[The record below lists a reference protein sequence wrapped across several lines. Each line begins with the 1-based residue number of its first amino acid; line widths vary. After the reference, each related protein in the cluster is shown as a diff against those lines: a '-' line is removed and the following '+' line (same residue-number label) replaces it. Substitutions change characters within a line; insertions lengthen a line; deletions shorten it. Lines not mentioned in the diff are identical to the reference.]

1 MILLAGPTST
11 GRSEKLRAIKP
22 GEVWP
27 DAEGV
32 HINAHAGGVLWVKGN
47 LIHRGR
53 YYWFGQHMIR
63 GEAGNAAQ
71 VGVRVYSSGDL
82 YNWRNEGVA
91 LNVSSDPTSEIAK
104 GCSLERPKVIYNRK
118 TRKFVM
124 WFHLELAGKGY
135 GAARSGV
142 AVADRV
148 TGPYHYLGSFRP
160 NAGAWPINVPE
171 QMKRPLTEA
180 ETAALKQCRLGGG
193 YDPSYPDDLI
203 FRRDFAGGQMARDM
217 NLFVNEDGRA
227 YHLYASED
235 NGVLHISELTEDYL
249 RPAGRYLRVFP
260 KRFNEAPAMF
270 KAKGRYFLISS
281 DCTGWAPNA
290 ARLAVADS
298 IWGPWKDLGNPW
310 RGPKEKTGIS
320 FDSQSTFVL
329 PVRGRSEAFI
339 FMADRWRPG
348 NAIDGRYVWI
358 PVRWQDGL
366 PYLEW
371 ANEWDLS
378 AFSKQCVLPARQLK
392 TE

>member
-1 MILLAGPTST
+1 MSLAGLCFT
-11 GRSEKLRAIKP
+11 GRGERLRSFKP
-22 GEVWP
+22 GEVWA
-27 DAEGV
+27 DTAGI
-32 HINAHAGGVLWVKGN
+32 HINAHAGGVLWVKGG
-47 LIHRGR
+47 LARPGR
-53 YYWFGQHMIR
+53 YYWFGQHMVA

-82 YNWRNEGVA
+82 YNWQNEGVA
-91 LNVSSDPTSEIAK
+91 LGVSTDRASEITK
-104 GCSLERPKVIYNRK
+104 GCILERPKVIYNRK

-124 WFHLELAGKGY
+124 WFHLEPLGQGY

-148 TGPYHYLGSFRP
+148 TGPYQYLGSFRP
-160 NAGAWPINVPE
+160 NAGVWPVNVPE
-171 QMKRPLTEA
+171 RMKQPLTEA
-180 ETAALKQCRLGGG
+180 ETLALKQCRLGGS
-193 YDPSYPDDLI
+193 YDPSYPEDLI
-203 FRRDFAGGQMARDM
+203 FRRDFAGGQTARDM
-217 NLFVNEDGRA
+217 NLFVDEDGKA
-227 YHLYASED
+227 YHLYAGED

-249 RPAGRYLRVFP
+249 RPAVRYIRVFP
-260 KRFNEAPAMF
+260 KCFNEAPAMF
-270 KAKGRYFLISS
+270 KSKGRYFLISS
-281 DCTGWAPNA
+281 GCTGWDPNA